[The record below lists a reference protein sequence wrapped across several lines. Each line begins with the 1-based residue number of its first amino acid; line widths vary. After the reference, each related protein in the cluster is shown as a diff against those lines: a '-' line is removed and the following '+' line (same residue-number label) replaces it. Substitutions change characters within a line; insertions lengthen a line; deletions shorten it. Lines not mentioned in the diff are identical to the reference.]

1 MWTSSTRKIAAVG
14 VHMRRNIT
22 SHGIG
27 LNISTNM
34 DWFNHIIPCGLEGV
48 DTWSFE
54 KEGVL
59 GKSVEEVGGVFS
71 EGVAR
76 LVGCGGVKRVEE
88 AEGLDGVSAAI
99 QMSSG

>member
-1 MWTSSTRKIAAVG
+1 MWTSATRKIAAVG

-27 LNISTNM
+27 LNISTNT
-34 DWFNHIIPCGLEGV
+34 DWFDQIIPCGLEGV

-71 EGVAR
+71 EGVAK
-76 LVGCGGVKRVEE
+76 LVGCGRVKRVEE
-88 AEGLDGVSAAI
+88 AEVLDGVSAMI
-99 QMSSG
+99 Q

>member
-1 MWTSSTRKIAAVG
+1 MWTSATRKIAAVG

-34 DWFNHIIPCGLEGV
+34 DWFDKIIPCGLEGV

-88 AEGLDGVSAAI
+88 VEILDGVSAPT
-99 QMSSG
+99 Q